1 MPFKKGLHTLLK
13 RGQDV
18 SVIDEHFMENHPD
31 AIFTLDPTGRVTR
44 LNDKTS
50 SLLGYTGRDLMN
62 HFSFFVHPEDQETT
76 LQHFQKV
83 MSGSSETYA
92 IRVRHVNGQYLEMQI
107 VNIPIFS
114 NNLIVGAYGI
124 IRDLTTSRVM
134 KQQMDAIQFDQQLVE
149 TLPGIAIAAF
159 NEDGCL
165 LRASDSFAELFS
177 VSPDQ
182 IKTLS
187 KQELFQ
193 RIDPAHQQEFREFL
207 DLLKANRLL
216 PSLDIETRVI
226 HPQHGFQD
234 VFCRCA
240 FRRTGANEQAELTCV
255 IYNLSEHKLL
265 DKQLHDEKEKLLTF
279 QQVSTS
285 AIYRY
290 DFTEKTIIFH
300 TRGFEKIFSGIL
312 HHYEGTEGTWETDL
326 ILEEDRSKVEASH
339 QRILA
344 NHEIE
349 LSYRIQH
356 DGILYWVLENR
367 TPICNPKGIVSA
379 FQSVIQ
385 DITRLKQQE
394 EKIFQLAMHD
404 RVTGLPNRTLVLEKI
419 GQWIKTYPT
428 FSVLTVSYNT
438 LQDINHDFGYA
449 IGDKWLS
456 KTATQL
462 LHQLPGASY
471 FGHLYGD
478 EYIVLFPNVVEECSI
493 NKICEQLIELSKQ
506 KIVID
511 SYEWYPSIGIG
522 VSRFPEDADSA
533 EDLVKTA
540 SIALGRARVNEYS
553 VYSSTFNIETY
564 RRHQLQKSIRT
575 AIRRNELFLEYQPKV
590 NAWSGTIVGAEAL
603 IRWQHP
609 DWGRIPPNDFIPLS
623 EESEMH
629 ILIADWVLEETCRNI
644 NQWILADL
652 PIVPVSINVSPKR
665 LIHGN
670 FAETCQET
678 LQRFGVSPSMLEIE
692 ILETDVLF
700 DNSKIQQSL
709 QMLSQMGIKIALDD
723 FGKGYSSISY
733 LQQYPIDTIKIDRQF
748 ATTLVQDKK
757 TQSVVRSVLFM
768 AKEFGMDVV
777 AEGVETMGQLH
788 FLRGLECTTIQGY
801 LFSKPLP
808 KADFEQAMRRRQI
821 AATEAMTSPISTRT
835 IDASITI
842 QRLNGQDIHVGR
854 TNIAVSKG
862 TMHSVSFYSPLHLPV
877 HEGIELVLILKQQP
891 IPVRPLQAIE
901 LDNGQI
907 EYECQYLDV
916 KQSHF
921 VFEALQ
927 SS

>member
-1 MPFKKGLHTLLK
+1 MPFMKGLNTLLK

-18 SVIDEHFMENHPD
+18 STIDEHFMENHPD
-31 AIFTLDPTGRVTR
+31 AIYTLDILGRVTR

-50 SLLGYTGRDLMN
+50 LLLGYTRDALMN
-62 HFSFFVHPEDQETT
+62 HFKHFVHPDDQDSTVF
-76 LQHFQKV
+76 HFQQV
-83 MSGSSETYA
+83 MQGKSETYTVR
-92 IRVRHVNGQYLEMQI
+92 IRHSKGHYLEMMI

-114 NNLIVGAYGI
+114 NGLIVGAYGI
-124 IRDLTTSRVM
+124 ARDLTTNRLM
-134 KQQMDAIQFDQQLVE
+134 KQQMDSIQFDQQLVE
-149 TLPGIAIAAF
+149 TLPGIALAAF
-159 NEDGCL
+159 NEHGNL
-165 LRASDSFAELFS
+165 LRSSDSFAELFG
-177 VSPDQ
+177 VRPEQ
-182 IKTLS
+182 LKHLS
-187 KQELFQ
+187 KQEFFQ
-193 RIDPAHQQEFREFL
+193 RIHPADQQEFREYL
-207 DLLKANRLL
+207 DLLKTNRCL
-216 PSLDIETRVI
+216 PSLDIETRVL
-226 HPQHGFQD
+226 HPQHGYQD
-234 VFCRCA
+234 IFCRCA
-240 FRRTGANEQAELTCV
+240 FRQDDRQQQAELTCV
-255 IYNLSEHKLL
+255 LYNLSEHKSL
-265 DKQLHDEKEKLLTF
+265 DKQLHDEKEKFLTF

-290 DFTEKTIIFH
+290 DIDQKKIDFH
-300 TRGFEKIFSGIL
+300 TRGFENIFEGLL
-312 HHYEGTEGTWETDL
+312 HRHQQVDGLWIEHL
-326 ILEEDRSKVEASH
+326 ILPEDRSKVEASYH
-339 QRILA
+339 RILA
-344 NHEIE
+344 NHESE
-349 LSYRIQH
+349 VSYRIRH
-356 DGILYWVLENR
+356 DDRIHWILENR
-367 TPICNPKGIVSA
+367 TPIRGADGVVSA

-385 DITRLKQQE
+385 DITQLKQQE

-404 RVTGLPNRTLVLEKI
+404 RVTGLPNRTLVLEQMN
-419 GQWIKTYPT
+419 QWIATYPT
-428 FSVLTVSYNT
+428 FSVLTVSYNA
-438 LQDINHDFGYA
+438 LQDINHDFGYP

-462 LHQLPGASY
+462 LHHLPTASY

-506 KIVID
+506 KIVVD

-652 PIVPVSINVSPKR
+652 PIVPISINVSPKR

-748 ATTLVQDKK
+748 ATTLIQDKK

-808 KADFEQAMRRRQI
+808 KVHFERAMRERQI
-821 AATEAMTSPISTRT
+821 AATEAMTAPISTRT
-835 IDASITI
+835 VDASITI

-854 TNIAVSKG
+854 TNIVVSKG

-901 LDNGQI
+901 LDNGKI

-916 KQSHF
+916 KQSHL